1 MAKIKCAIYVRK
13 STEKGL
19 ELEFNSLHN
28 QEEACRNY
36 ILSQSFQGWEHY
48 KTYTDGGISGGTM
61 ERPALKQMLADIAD
75 GLIQVVVVYK
85 VDRLSRSI
93 MDFHNMMREFE
104 QHNCNFVSIT
114 QAFDTSTSM
123 GKLTLNMLL
132 SFAQFEREV
141 SAERVRDKIRASKA
155 KGFWTGG
162 VPPLG
167 YDVINKKLV
176 PNPAETVTV
185 CRIFEKYNELQSLT
199 DLHHWCITNNIKNKR
214 WTTQKGATM
223 GGTVFCKHALNNLLR
238 NPVYI
243 GKVRNKKTNEIYPGL
258 HDGIISSELFNKTQ
272 ELLSQNNN
280 RRTSQYLHRR
290 YMMHHKIFDMA
301 GNMFTNKSTKKS
313 DVRHYCRPG
322 IYLAAGDIERIT
334 CDTIQELLNG
344 NLARLIPADIVQTW
358 KATDFENMTYDART
372 KLLETLLNRAV
383 YNNRHMTF
391 YINIAPIA
399 DEFQTLGYT
408 NPSNDPLPPDICV
421 SNDGQHIIIE
431 RKIIINNRVSTNKYE
446 ACGRAVMT
454 VKENNQQLIRA
465 LAYGWRYKSMF
476 ERGIPIE
483 QIAQTEHKAERTIYK
498 YLALA
503 YLFPKVVSDIMDGTA
518 PAIDLQALFTIAAK
532 HMDFKEQEKEFTD
545 YAKLGG
551 I

>member
-61 ERPALKQMLADIAD
+61 DRPALKQMLADIAN
-75 GLIQVVVVYK
+75 GLVQVVVVYK

-104 QHNCNFVSIT
+104 RHNCNFVSIT

-162 VPPLG
+162 IPPLG
-167 YDVINKKLV
+167 YDVINKKLFI
-176 PNPAETVTV
+176 NPTEADMV
-185 CRIFEKYNELQSLT
+185 RSIFEKYNELESLN
-199 DLHHWCITNNIKNKR
+199 DLHQWCVANNIKNKQ
-214 WTTQKGATM
+214 WTTQKGILL

-243 GKVRNKKTNEIYPGL
+243 GKVRNKKTNEIYHGL
-258 HDGIISSELFNKTQ
+258 HDSIISPELFNKTQ
-272 ELLSQNNN
+272 EILSQNNN
-280 RRTSQYLHRR
+280 RRTSQCLHRR
-290 YMMHHKIFDMA
+290 YMLHRKIFDMA
-301 GNMFTNKSTKKS
+301 GNMFTNKSTGKS
-313 DVRHYCRPG
+313 TARHYCRPG
-322 IYLAAGDIERIT
+322 CYLAAGDKERIT

-344 NLARLIPADIVQTW
+344 NLAHLIPADIIQTW
-358 KATDFENMTYDART
+358 KATDFENMTYDAHT

-399 DEFQTLGYT
+399 DEFQTPGYT
-408 NPSNDPLPPDICV
+408 NPSNNQLPPDICV

-431 RKIIINNRVSTNKYE
+431 RKIVINNRVSTNKYE
-446 ACGRAVMT
+446 ACGRAIMT
-454 VKENNQQLIRA
+454 VKENNQQLIHA

-476 ERGIPIE
+476 ERGISIE
-483 QIAQTEHKAERTIYK
+483 QIAKTEHKAERTIYK

-503 YLFPKVVSDIMDGTA
+503 YMSPNSIAEIMDGTA
-518 PAIDLQALFTIAAK
+518 PAIDLQTLFTIAAK
-532 HMDFKEQEKEFTD
+532 YRNFKEQEKEIRLS
-545 YAKLGG
+545 A
-551 I
+551 